1 MITVLN
7 PGIYCTVQDLGRIGF
22 AHIGVPISGAMDL
35 HSASIGNQLLNN
47 KKSAAV
53 LEIPFG
59 GCKLLFEAAVAI
71 CLTGA
76 DFNPTIDG
84 KLVTLNSV
92 FKVPKGAVLSFGS
105 RKYGVRTYLCV
116 LGGFDTET
124 VLKSRSYYKG
134 VTASSYLQRGDTLS
148 IGFNTPIKQ
157 NSHAKIKVDVPYF
170 LTNKIGVTKG
180 PEFEF
185 LSKNQQNT
193 LLKSVFTVSNDNNR
207 VGYQLAE
214 SLENNLKPIL
224 TSGVLPGTVQL
235 TPSGTLIVLMR
246 DCQVTG
252 GYPRV
257 LQLSDDAISKLG
269 QKIAGDEV
277 RFWIK
282 E

>member
-7 PGIYCTVQDLGRIGF
+7 PGIYCTIQDLGRIGF

-47 KKSAAV
+47 NKSAAV

-59 GCKLLFEAAVAI
+59 GCKLQFEAALTI

-84 KLVTLNSV
+84 ELRALNSV
-92 FKVPKGAVLSFGS
+92 FKVPKGAILSFGS
-105 RKYGVRTYLCV
+105 KKYGVRTYLCV

-134 VTASSYLQRGDTLS
+134 ITASSYLQKGDTLS
-148 IGFNTPIKQ
+148 VGFNEPIKQ
-157 NSHAKIKVDVPYF
+157 KSHAKIKVDAQHF
-170 LTNKIGVTKG
+170 SANKISVTKG
-180 PEFEF
+180 PEFYL
-185 LSKNQQNT
+185 LSKEQQEK
-193 LLKSVFTVSNDNNR
+193 LIIQIFTISNNNNR
-207 VGYQLAE
+207 VGYQLEE
-214 SLENNLKPIL
+214 SLENSLKPIL

-235 TPSGTLIVLMR
+235 TPSGKLIVLMR

-257 LQLSDDAISKLG
+257 LQLSDDAISKFG

-277 RFWIK
+277 WFWLK
-282 E
+282 